1 MLRGNL
7 IFCVFFFEILLIINV
22 ITINVITINVITINV
37 ITSNFDHHHQYCLI
51 FAQLVIFILATIF
64 KAGWRTRSVLSPNNF
79 KQFCYAVLKSKEKI
93 DQRESTSKNDVHFNS
108 WQFWQLTVLT
118 VGILNSFKW
127 QFTVQACILTVDISF
142 IR

>member
-64 KAGWRTRSVLSPNNF
+64 KAGWRTRSVLCPNNF
-79 KQFCYAVLKSKEKI
+79 KQFCYAVL
-93 DQRESTSKNDVHFNS
+93 ESTSKNRSTRINEQK
-108 WQFWQLTVLT
+108 WCAFWQLTVLT
-118 VGILNSFKW
+118 VDILNSFKW
-127 QFTVQACILTVDISF
+127 QFIVQACILTVDISF
-142 IR
+142 MR